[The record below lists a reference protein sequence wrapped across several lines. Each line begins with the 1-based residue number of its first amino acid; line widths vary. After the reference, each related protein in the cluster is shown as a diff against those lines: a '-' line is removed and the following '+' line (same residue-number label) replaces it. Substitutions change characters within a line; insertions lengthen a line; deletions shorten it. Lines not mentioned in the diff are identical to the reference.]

1 MINGNVKVDELKKF
15 IAGREIELAKQLG
28 IVVDGIGKEHKQ
40 YCPFCRG
47 TSGRRFYI
55 RTGEKTTFHCRQKCF
70 KGGDIFT
77 LYMAAHNVG
86 FQTAKQQIADTA
98 GYVAGVSHFSQAPA
112 VTDKNVHNPVPS
124 LDTFPLNADSPIYKA
139 TAAHRPDILFEDY
152 QRAGAKLYHFQKDD
166 WTEKGIA
173 IPMFDCASVLS
184 GWVRYTTGGK
194 KKISEGAKSGIVGID
209 AIYNLRIAKQAKI
222 VFKTAGVSDYL
233 ILSGRIA
240 ALGLENDYYA
250 FTNGAGENELP
261 GKFDALLIPA
271 LTGQVVRVIQDNDS
285 PGEAGAL
292 RWAEHFAEYA
302 ADVRIVGLPPVI
314 FDCDVKDL
322 RDFFN
327 TDGTAF
333 EDLLFL

>member
-1 MINGNVKVDELKKF
+1 MTIRNVNGLKQH
-15 IAGREIELAKQLG
+15 ISGREFDIAKSLFG
-28 IVVDGIGKEHKQ
+28 LTDGTNSKGHNQ
-40 YCPFCRG
+40 GCPVCREG
-47 TSGRRFYI
+47 TNRFWFYPKN
-55 RTGEKTTFHCRQKCF
+55 RTFHCNQCNR
-70 KGGDIFT
+70 KGWDIIALSEKVFGESFT
-77 LYMAAHNVG
+77 GAFDRIA
-86 FQTAKQQIADTA
+86 TAA
-98 GYVAGVSHFSQAPA
+98 GYVAGVSHIRQAVNEVKTA
-112 VTDKNVHNPVPS
+112 VQEGKPIAPS
-124 LDTFPLNADSPIYKA
+124 LDTFRLDADSPIFKA
-139 TAAHRPDILFEDY
+139 TASHRPDIQFDDY
-152 QRAGAKLYHFQKDD
+152 QRAGAKLFRD
-166 WTEKGIA
+166 GIA
-173 IPMFDCASVLS
+173 IPMFGIDGVRS
-184 GWVRYTTGGK
+184 GWVRYFQDGSK
-194 KKISEGAKSGIVGID
+194 KNSLGSKSGIVGTD

-222 VFKTAGVSDYL
+222 VYKTAGVSDYL
-233 ILSGRIA
+233 VLSGRIA

-250 FTNGAGENELP
+250 FTNGSGENELP

-333 EDLLFL
+333 EDLLF